1 MIESFEREYRGT
13 LVRLGGS
20 MLMFLALYNVLMPIE
35 MSVAAVLE
43 VYMDYTAYYVVSQ
56 LLYGLTY
63 MAMFII
69 PAAFFYII
77 SRHRTVQPIPTQVR
91 LDRRFPLM
99 LFASMAVILGAA
111 YINAYMLTP
120 VHFSEFMQ
128 QVATDDTLDTNYK
141 LLLAV
146 ITTAIIPA
154 FVEELLFRGVV
165 LTNLLPYGRAPAVVI
180 SAVLFGL
187 MHQNPAQIFYATM
200 AGLVLGLVCVRTR
213 SIWGG
218 VLIHFVNNLFSV
230 LEQLVG
236 DRLETSLANEICVYA
251 EGVLF
256 IGGAVCAV
264 ILICGERRR
273 RRDFSE
279 SAFGVMLE
287 PDERYI
293 ERPMRRGA
301 AARGFFNPTVIIFTV
316 ISCLEMVYYI
326 VLSLIY
332 RNGGL

>member
-1 MIESFEREYRGT
+1 MSDSFEREYRGT

-20 MLMFLALYNVLMPIE
+20 MLMFVALYNVLMPIE
-35 MSVAAVLE
+35 TAVSAALE
-43 VYMDYTAYYVVSQ
+43 GRMDYTVYYVISQ

-63 MAMFII
+63 MAVFII
-69 PAAFFYII
+69 PAIFFYLI
-77 SRHRTVQPIPTQVR
+77 SRRREVQPIPTQVR
-91 LDRRFPLM
+91 LDSRFPLM
-99 LFASMAVILGAA
+99 LFAAMAVILGAA
-111 YINAYMLTP
+111 YINAYMLIP
-120 VHFSEFMQ
+120 VHFSEFMERFA
-128 QVATDDTLDTNYK
+128 VIETLDTNYK
-141 LLLAV
+141 LVLAV
-146 ITTAIIPA
+146 ITTAVIPA

-165 LTNLLPYGRAPAVVI
+165 LTNLLPYGRAPAVII

-187 MHQNPAQIFYATM
+187 MHQNPGQMFYATM

-236 DRLETSLANEICVYA
+236 DRLEPALANEICIYA

-256 IGGAVCAV
+256 VGGAVCAI

-273 RRDFSE
+273 RHDFSS
-279 SAFGVMLE
+279 SAFGVTLE

-316 ISCLEMVYYI
+316 IACIEMAYYV
-326 VLSLIY
+326 VLSVIVW
-332 RNGGL
+332 NGGL